1 MQPFAYIAYNDA
13 GQRKTGT
20 LVAESERA
28 AFDALKAQGLMAADI
43 SAKGKA
49 QVGAAGRAG
58 KRTGAK
64 LDADERAIFSR
75 QMAVLLQ
82 AELPIEAALDAVIE
96 SEGSKAMQGFAAEL
110 KAATLEGYP
119 LSDAIERGRS
129 GFAPYYTSS
138 LRAGESSGDL
148 AAVFGGL
155 ADFLEAQ
162 GSNRAEIATALLY
175 PAFVAAVSLL
185 VCVILLTNVAPEVVA
200 MFEVSGRPLPQLT
213 QVVLGASGWVQ
224 THWIAIAIGLGVTI
238 VAAFLLLRLPP
249 VRDRADRALLAM
261 PIFGRLKRMA
271 ISGQYLRTMA
281 LVLGSRQ
288 TAVNAVISAGDV
300 LTMATHRAQAAGI
313 VTAVK
318 QGESLAGAVKR
329 FTILPPVAL
338 QLIRVG
344 EESARLAQM
353 TDRAAVLVET
363 WLANDR
369 KRIASI
375 LDPVLMMVVGVFVL
389 IVVLA
394 ILLPIFELQSVV
406 IS

>member
-1 MQPFAYIAYNDA
+1 MQPFAYIAYDHS
-13 GQRKTGT
+13 GRRKTGT

-28 AFDALKAQGLMAADI
+28 AFDELLSQGLMAAEI
-43 SAKGKA
+43 SAKA
-49 QVGAAGRAG
+49 RARAG
-58 KRTGAK
+58 GRGGAR

-75 QMAVLLQ
+75 QMAVLLA

-96 SEGSKAMQGFAAEL
+96 SEGSARMQAFASEL

-119 LSDAIERGRS
+119 LSDAIERTRG

-138 LRAGESSGDL
+138 LRAGETSGDL
-148 AAVFGGL
+148 DAVFGSL

-162 GSNRAEIATALLY
+162 GANRAEIATALVY
-175 PAFVAAVSLL
+175 PAFVAAVSLA

-213 QVVLGASGWVQ
+213 QVVLDVTGWIQ
-224 THWIAIAIGLGVTI
+224 ANWIALATGLG
-238 VAAFLLLRLPP
+238 AAIIGGFLALRVPR
-249 VRDRADRALLAM
+249 VRDRVDRVLLRV
-261 PIFGRLKRMA
+261 PVFGRLRRMA
-271 ISGQYLRTMA
+271 MAGQYLRTLA

-288 TAVNAVISAGDV
+288 TAVNAVTSAAEV
-300 LTMATHRAQAAGI
+300 LTVRLYRDQADAI

-318 QGESLAGAVKR
+318 QGESLAQSVR
-329 FTILPPVAL
+329 RLTLLPPVAL

-344 EESARLAQM
+344 EDSARLAQM
-353 TDRAAVLVET
+353 TERAAVLVET

-369 KRIASI
+369 KRVAQI
-375 LDPVLMMVVGVFVL
+375 LDPVLMMIVGAFVL

-406 IS
+406 TG